1 MQSMVI
7 WTLRTKAMPEH
18 IQKLI
23 DRMIALVERLDN
35 EGRYTDAD
43 IVWLALQ
50 DINDRYNKASS

>member
-1 MQSMVI
+1 
-7 WTLRTKAMPEH
+7 MPEH

-23 DRMIALVERLDN
+23 DRMIALVTRLDD